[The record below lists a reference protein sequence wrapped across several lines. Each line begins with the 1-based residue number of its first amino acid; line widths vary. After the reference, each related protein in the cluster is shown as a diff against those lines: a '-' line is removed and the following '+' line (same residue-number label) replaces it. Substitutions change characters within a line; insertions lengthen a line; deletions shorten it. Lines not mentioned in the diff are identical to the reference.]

1 MLTAIQQPLC
11 SFLRSRANGGTGFKL
26 NRGAENGETG
36 RDLSIRCGLTSQ
48 SIKAGK
54 NYCMEGDSTLRFDHF
69 IHRLLQTLL
78 GKMGYEMRAT
88 CGHVGEG
95 VCRIKSQSP

>member
-54 NYCMEGDSTLRFDHF
+54 NDCRFDHS
-69 IHRLLQTLL
+69 IPQGLQTLL
-78 GKMGYEMRAT
+78 GKMGYEMRAM

-95 VCRIKSQSP
+95 VCRIQSQSP